1 MFSLIITII
10 AIALVAAL
18 ALASIYYGGSAFNK
32 GSEKAAASTLIN
44 NAMQVS
50 AAMTLA
56 EVEGVTPAAGAVDG
70 SHNLV
75 TGNYLSGAVNGL
87 SIGTTGNVVGTPS
100 SQAVC
105 DAVNAQSDHTDTAAA
120 ANAAAAEA
128 VLAAMTDAQ
137 FGCETADDDT
147 LTFVFKH

>member
-32 GSEKAAASTLIN
+32 GSEKAQAATLVN

-56 EVEGVTPAAGAVDG
+56 TADGEPYSVIGDLSPEYLASTPTGMVIGSAGHVVAPVD
-70 SHNLV
+70 N
-75 TGNYLSGAVNGL
+75 A
-87 SIGTTGNVVGTPS
+87 
-100 SQAVC
+100 AVC
-105 DAVNAQSDHTDTAAA
+105 DAVNLQSGYVQAASPVANADTAETTIVA
-120 ANAAAAEA
+120 
-128 VLAAMTDAQ
+128 TAQ
-137 FGCETADDDT
+137 FGCEVVDGTPNT
-147 LTFVFKH
+147 YTFAFKH

>member
-32 GSEKAAASTLIN
+32 GSEKAAASTLVN

-56 EVEGVTPAAGAVDG
+56 DVEGHTYASVGD
-70 SHNLV
+70 LV
-75 TGNYLSGAVNGL
+75 TGDYLSSPPADL
-87 SIGTTGNVVGTPS
+87 AISDGNVVGTPS

-105 DAVNAQSDHTDTAAA
+105 DAVNAQSGHEDTAAA
-120 ANAAAAEA
+120 ANAAAAEV

-137 FGCETADDDT
+137 FGCETAIDES
-147 LTFVFKH
+147 LTFLFKH